1 MWEVADIA
9 VADTAVVV
17 VTAAVA
23 AADGDDV
30 ADTNR
35 NVHKM
40 RSEEV
45 EGPSSLP

>member
-1 MWEVADIA
+1 MWEVADIG
-9 VADTAVVV
+9 VAGTAVVV
-17 VTAAVA
+17 VVTVVVA

-40 RSEEV
+40 RFEEV
-45 EGPSSLP
+45 EGPSLP